1 MFNYTDKDGQ
11 PRIAKMI
18 GHGMVG
24 VLFLVLV
31 FSSFSIVGAGERG
44 VVLNMGAFNG
54 QIMQPGFNFKVP
66 FFQSVIKMSVRTVA
80 AEREKSEAYS
90 HDLQVVDI
98 HSLVN
103 YNVDPASVGEV
114 YKKYGLGFEQ
124 SIIIARLEA
133 AIKQT
138 IAKYTAEEL
147 LAKRGEV
154 QGQIEEV
161 VKTSLPTEFIV
172 TKYSLV
178 NEQFSPQFEK
188 AIEDKQVALQRAEQA
203 KNELT
208 KAEVDAKARVAT
220 AEGEARAIQIQAQ
233 AIQQQGGKEY
243 VNLKW
248 VEKWNG
254 QLPVT
259 MLGDA
264 TPLINIGK

>member
-1 MFNYTDKDGQ
+1 MFNYETPEGDVRVGKI
-11 PRIAKMI
+11 IAHAI
-18 GHGMVG
+18 LAIVLV
-24 VLFLVLV
+24 VLF
-31 FSSFSIVGAGERG
+31 FGSFSIVGAGERG
-44 VVLNMGAFNG
+44 VVLNFGAFNG
-54 QIMQPGFNFKVP
+54 RVMQPGFNFKVP
-66 FFQSVIKMSVRTVA
+66 FVQSVVKMSVRTVA
-80 AEREKSEAYS
+80 VERQKSEAYS

-103 YNVDPASVGEV
+103 YNLDPQAVGEI
-114 YKKYGLGFEQ
+114 YKKYGLNYENT
-124 SIIIARLEA
+124 IIVARLEA
-133 AIKQT
+133 SIKQT

-154 QGQIEEV
+154 QSQIEEA
-161 VKTSLPTEFIV
+161 VKSSLPIEFFV

-208 KAEVDAKARVAT
+208 RAEVDAKARVAT

-254 QLPVT
+254 NLPQT
-259 MLGDA
+259 MLQSVLPMFNVGQ
-264 TPLINIGK
+264 